1 VSHLRTEIFVLC
13 DAATDNFGKLN
24 LLGTFD
30 IIGVP
35 QVPFAYPACALAL
48 RIRFDALEDG
58 EHTIRLRLIDEDGR
72 SIGPAFE
79 VKVTIHIPSEVSYLT
94 HNAVFNLQQLGFPK
108 TGEYTFELAIDGR
121 HEDSLPLR
129 VVIAQPQQ
137 GSQLNPV

>member
-1 VSHLRTEIFVLC
+1 LRTEIFVLC

-79 VKVTIHIPSEVSYLT
+79 VKVTSHIPSEVSYLT
-94 HNAVFNLQQLGFPK
+94 HNAVFNLQQL
-108 TGEYTFELAIDGR
+108 LA
-121 HEDSLPLR
+121 LALR
-129 VVIAQPQQ
+129 MRVAERFAQRQSYRLSRYPRLCWSFRKPSR
-137 GSQLNPV
+137 GAS